1 MAVIAHPARYH
12 MTATKLR
19 RLLGEFRDAGGLGME
34 VVSGSHTPD
43 NVRHMSTLC
52 RREQLLASCGS
63 DYHGPENPWIR
74 LG

>member
-1 MAVIAHPARYH
+1 
-12 MTATKLR
+12 
-19 RLLGEFRDAGGLGME
+19 
-34 VVSGSHTPD
+34 VVSGSHTPE

-74 LG
+74 LGELPALPSGCLPVWESEYWPVQ